1 MGCVA
6 VMLHI
11 HAPPVEPVIIMYMPI
26 PEQVL
31 KPQPQLN
38 DLGHDVSKYKRDAS
52 HFRSPWLDHAIPS
65 GGPVYTR
72 IIVRTMISVLAVYGL
87 YSLIF

>member
-1 MGCVA
+1 
-6 VMLHI
+6 MLTNHNKT
-11 HAPPVEPVIIMYMPI
+11 HRTRSLLNTHMPI

-31 KPQPQLN
+31 KPEPQRN

-65 GGPVYTR
+65 GGSTYTR
-72 IIVRTMISVLAVYGL
+72 IIVRTIVSVLAVYGL